1 MKPRRRRAHL
11 VSAALVPVAVFLT
24 ACGTADS
31 TSAAKST
38 STTSAASCT
47 FRAANIGY
55 GTARLGPSDPT
66 TTVPTERG
74 SRPISPS
81 NDAGQQ
87 VIIAKQGYVLPVWLV
102 AQVTLPIVWTN
113 LSGSPQQVVFDTAP
127 VRSPVI
133 PPGGT
138 FIWTSPGY
146 GVNLTYHVVCGHD
159 GQLTLQNANGQ

>member
-1 MKPRRRRAHL
+1 MKPRFRRAR
-11 VSAALVPVAVFLT
+11 LVPAVLALLATFLT
-24 ACGTADS
+24 ACGTANS
-31 TSAAKST
+31 TSAAKAT
-38 STTSAASCT
+38 STSAASTCSFHT
-47 FRAANIGY
+47 ANIGY
-55 GTARLGPSDPT
+55 GKAQIGPADPT

-87 VIIAKQGYVLPVWLV
+87 VIIAKQGYLLPVWLV
-102 AQVTLPIVWTN
+102 AQVTLPIIWTN

-146 GVNLTYHVVCGHD
+146 GVNLTYHVVCGHH